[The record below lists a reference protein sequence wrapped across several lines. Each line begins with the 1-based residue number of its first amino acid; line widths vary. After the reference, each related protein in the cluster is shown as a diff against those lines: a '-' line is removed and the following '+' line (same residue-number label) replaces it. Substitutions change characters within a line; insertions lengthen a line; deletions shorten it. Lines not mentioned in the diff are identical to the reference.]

1 MDYLAILNWPLTFGP
16 NLRSHVVH
24 VEILSFDDDRFEKNV
39 ENFIAALSTNNV
51 ISRLHIGV
59 QLATV
64 NITDNESEPVSHM
77 TLYNVIVICQ
87 LFEYYCMY
95 MHT

>member
-1 MDYLAILNWPLTFGP
+1 MDYLAILNRPLTFGP
-16 NLRSHVVH
+16 NLRSHIVD
-24 VEILSFDDDRFEKNV
+24 VEILDDDRFENNV

-64 NITDNESEPVSHM
+64 NITDNESEPVSH
-77 TLYNVIVICQ
+77 T
-87 LFEYYCMY
+87 
-95 MHT
+95 